1 MVPDAEVLYIAC
13 EALTALDIGEFTIK
27 VSHLFPIINA
37 LLSLTQ
43 RLPIATLPAFQLNHR
58 KILDG
63 IFELAGVPADK
74 TRAISSAVDKLDKAP
89 WAEVR
94 KEMTVDKGLDG
105 VIADKI
111 GEYVGLKGE
120 RPAPATVISNNHRV
134 ASEGLIYAPQLWYPW
149 QNRKRVGSPREAQ
162 IGRQVDG
169 GQVGQ
174 GRFGGY
180 GAPLRIPG
188 CHGRTRQGEPNVVP
202 AAYGSVLM

>member
-1 MVPDAEVLYIAC
+1 MLLVPVLAN
-13 EALTALDIGEFTIK
+13 
-27 VSHLFPIINA
+27 P
-37 LLSLTQ
+37 
-43 RLPIATLPAFQLNHR
+43 QLNHR

-120 RPAPATVISNNHRV
+120 RPVPAMVIGIVINCQTT
-134 ASEGLIYAPQLWYPW
+134 SEKLICVTNRAVLCYD
-149 QNRKRVGSPREAQ
+149 RKRVGSPREAQ
-162 IGRQVDG
+162 IGRQIDG

-180 GAPLRIPG
+180 GAPLWVPG
-188 CHGRTRQGEPNVVP
+188 CHGRTRQGEP
-202 AAYGSVLM
+202 LR